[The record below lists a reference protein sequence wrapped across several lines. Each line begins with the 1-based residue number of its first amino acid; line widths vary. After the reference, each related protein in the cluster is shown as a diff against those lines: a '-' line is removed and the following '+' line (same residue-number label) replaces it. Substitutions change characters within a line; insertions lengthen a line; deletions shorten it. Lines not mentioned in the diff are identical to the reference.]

1 VVALSRKADPLV
13 EFTRNDIVTKDRA
26 VGRKTEGKRNMRPIC
41 DVLFLLIV
49 LGVTISVYQFCPGQ
63 HMF

>member
-1 VVALSRKADPLV
+1 VVALTRKARLLV

-26 VGRKTEGKRNMRPIC
+26 VGRHTQKKRNMRPIF
-41 DVLFLLIV
+41 DVLFLLTV
-49 LGVTISVYQFCPGQ
+49 LGITISVYQFCPGQ